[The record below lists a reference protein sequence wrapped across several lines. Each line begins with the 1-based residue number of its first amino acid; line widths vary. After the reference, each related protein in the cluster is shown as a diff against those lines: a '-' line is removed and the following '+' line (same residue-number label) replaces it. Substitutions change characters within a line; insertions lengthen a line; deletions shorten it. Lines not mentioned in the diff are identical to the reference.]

1 MDFNNELSNKSKIQ
15 SKTYT
20 SFFLFVFQLV
30 RVFFCTRVLLVIYI
44 KLIIAQVK
52 VNILYQMQT

>member
-20 SFFLFVFQLV
+20 SFFLFVFQLAH
-30 RVFFCTRVLLVIYI
+30 VFFVHVYF
-44 KLIIAQVK
+44 
-52 VNILYQMQT
+52 